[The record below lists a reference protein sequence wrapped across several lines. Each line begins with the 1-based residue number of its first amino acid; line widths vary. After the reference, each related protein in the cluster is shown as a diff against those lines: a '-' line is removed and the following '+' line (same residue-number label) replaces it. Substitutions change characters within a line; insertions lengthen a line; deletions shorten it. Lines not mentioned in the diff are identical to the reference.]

1 MKYRSSKET
10 SLRILAVLAENRE
23 YAQYDLHKNKKIER
37 DYHTVLRHLRTLEK
51 DGQIR
56 FVRAEPGQKG
66 GKERNIFSIT
76 LAGLILVLHEREPLW
91 NQIDKIAKQ
100 HAEELPLIFGK
111 WGFFQEND
119 IRDTIIQ
126 RLRFA
131 ISLSRIPVYAYDLK
145 ALKQKMQ
152 SVETGQF
159 VKGVE
164 TRLSPTDRKKYGEAG
179 TKELIERVVKRHT
192 SILKSRMEE
201 IPYSL
206 DREKHRLINNVFG
219 LYYIHPSRPDEQEE
233 SVKLLKVVRK
243 DSEIKAYV
251 DNEINEM
258 EKEVT
263 QYLANI
269 KCWKQILGTF

>member
-1 MKYRSSKET
+1 MRTKTTVKPEME
-10 SLRILAVLAENRE
+10 ILFVLAEHSE
-23 YAQYDLHKNKKIER
+23 FEQYKLPKETGISYR
-37 DYHTVLRHLRTLEK
+37 TILRSLKLMEKADWIRLVRTE
-51 DGQIR
+51 
-56 FVRAEPGQKG
+56 ASEKG

-91 NQIDKIAKQ
+91 GQIDKIAKQ
-100 HAEELPLIFGK
+100 HTEKLSLIFGK
-111 WGFFQEND
+111 WGFFQENG

-126 RLRFA
+126 RLRYA

-164 TRLSPTDRKKYGEAG
+164 TRLSPIDRKKYGEAG
-179 TKELIERVVKRHT
+179 AKELIEKIVKRHA
-192 SILKSRMEE
+192 SIVKSRMDE

-219 LYYIHPSRPDEQEE
+219 LYYIYPSRPDELEE
-233 SVKLLKVVRK
+233 SVKLLEVVRK
-243 DSEIKAYV
+243 DSEIRAYV
-251 DNEINEM
+251 DNEINEI
-258 EKEVT
+258 EKEFT
-263 QYLANI
+263 QNLANI
-269 KCWKQILGTF
+269 KSWKQILGTF